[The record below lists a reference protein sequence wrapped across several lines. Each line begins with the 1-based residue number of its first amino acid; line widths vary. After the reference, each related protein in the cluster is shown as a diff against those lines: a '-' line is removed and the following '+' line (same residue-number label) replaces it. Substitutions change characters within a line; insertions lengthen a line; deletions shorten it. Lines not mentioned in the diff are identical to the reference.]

1 MSSRRNAKKASKKE
15 RRLSKAVRR
24 GATDDMLA
32 AGVGSLNVTNVEE
45 DAEAME
51 RLLDKIPPEKQ
62 REIVARQKEDD
73 AYEKVATQDLGF

>member
-15 RRLSKAVRR
+15 RRLSKAIRR

-51 RLLDKIPPEKQ
+51 RFLDKIPPKNNVKLW
-62 REIVARQKEDD
+62 RGKRRMMR
-73 AYEKVATQDLGF
+73 TRRWRRRT